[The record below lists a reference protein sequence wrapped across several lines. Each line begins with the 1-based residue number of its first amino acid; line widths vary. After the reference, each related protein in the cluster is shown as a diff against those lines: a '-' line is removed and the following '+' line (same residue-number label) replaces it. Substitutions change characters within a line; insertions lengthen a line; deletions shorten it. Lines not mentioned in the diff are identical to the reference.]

1 MYLKICSEGGI
12 VNGKKYWRINIIAY
26 LTSWEEDGYVAD
38 ENGMPKETKIKTC
51 WKGYSFDIINKL
63 MDEKYLY
70 FSKYKNK
77 SVSLTPEGEELAKK
91 LIDKYIK

>member
-1 MYLKICSEGGI
+1 MEKSIEELTLLLM
-12 VNGKKYWRINIIAY
+12 Y

-38 ENGMPKETKIKTC
+38 ENDMPKEAKIKTC
-51 WKGYSFDIINKL
+51 WKGYSFDVINKL

-77 SVSLTPEGEELAKK
+77 SVSLTSKGEELAKK
-91 LIDKYIK
+91 LIDKYITK

>member
-1 MYLKICSEGGI
+1 MEK
-12 VNGKKYWRINIIAY
+12 NIEELTLLLMY

-38 ENGMPKETKIKTC
+38 ENGMPKEAKIKTC
-51 WKGYSFDIINKL
+51 WKGYSFDVVDKL

-77 SVSLTPEGEELAKK
+77 SVTLTKEGEKLAKE
-91 LIDKYIK
+91 LVEKYLK

>member
-1 MYLKICSEGGI
+1 MEK
-12 VNGKKYWRINIIAY
+12 NIEELTLLLMY

-77 SVSLTPEGEELAKK
+77 SVFLTLEGEILAKK

>member
-1 MYLKICSEGGI
+1 M
-12 VNGKKYWRINIIAY
+12 Y

-38 ENGMPKETKIKTC
+38 ENGMSKQAKIKTC
-51 WKGYSFDIINKL
+51 WKGYSFDVINKL

-77 SVSLTPEGEELAKK
+77 SVSLTPEGKELAKK
-91 LIDKYIK
+91 LMKKYLK